1 MRRDTES
8 GVCSLTLMMPGSS
21 KRGGGG
27 PGGSYTMSPVL
38 RTWNCIRSTLST
50 SAVVSACTGTLQRLH
65 SVSESY
71 YYGFLR
77 LL

>member
-1 MRRDTES
+1 
-8 GVCSLTLMMPGSS
+8 MMLGSS

-50 SAVVSACTGTLQRLH
+50 SAVVSAYTGTVRAGSHDMIITRFSEIITSQRKPK
-65 SVSESY
+65 
-71 YYGFLR
+71 
-77 LL
+77 